1 MEVIYYQIKAKDKS
15 LKKKK
20 GINNKNI
27 GPGYRLWIF
36 TKPLYGIMLSV
47 YQNFH
52 FIDFIEGSLLKWS
65 IFQSSMHMEYQYTLS
80 FINFHFLLY
89 LLTLVTFNVGG
100 RRQRNKNLLRLDFRK
115 LFHFFYSEMSMM
127 PTVNRMD
134 DLITTVRKC
143 WIISR

>member
-20 GINNKNI
+20 KGINNKNI
-27 GPGYRLWIF
+27 GPGYRLWIS

-65 IFQSSMHMEYQYTLS
+65 IFQVFYAYGISVYIVFYQFPFS
-80 FINFHFLLY
+80 FIS
-89 LLTLVTFNVGG
+89 LVTFNVGG
-100 RRQRNKNLLRLDFRK
+100 RRQRNKDLLRLDFRK